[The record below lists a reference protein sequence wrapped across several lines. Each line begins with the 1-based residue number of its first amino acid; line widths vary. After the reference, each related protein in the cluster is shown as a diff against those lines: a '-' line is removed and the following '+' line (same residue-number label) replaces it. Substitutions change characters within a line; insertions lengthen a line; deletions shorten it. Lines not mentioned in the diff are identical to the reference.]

1 MRRKKREGGGK
12 VERPIKLLEETYFGV
27 EMRGMGGK
35 ILGPK
40 GMLILLLLPPKKLKL
55 FPDLAS
61 LQILQTMKEFQCD
74 ELVHADPYEVM
85 GQVYRQQLSC
95 LTAAFLMKTSS
106 SSCCGQ
112 RGPESP

>member
-1 MRRKKREGGGK
+1 MRRKKREGGRK

-55 FPDLAS
+55 FPDLARVCRFCK
-61 LQILQTMKEFQCD
+61 Q
-74 ELVHADPYEVM
+74 
-85 GQVYRQQLSC
+85 
-95 LTAAFLMKTSS
+95 
-106 SSCCGQ
+106 
-112 RGPESP
+112 